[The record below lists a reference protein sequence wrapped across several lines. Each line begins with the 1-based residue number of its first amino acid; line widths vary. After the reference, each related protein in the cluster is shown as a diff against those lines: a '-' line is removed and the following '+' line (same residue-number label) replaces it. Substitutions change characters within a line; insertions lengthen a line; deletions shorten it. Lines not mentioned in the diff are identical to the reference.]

1 MRIVFL
7 SRSQTYRRIETA
19 LRTRFSAWLEK
30 RIPPS
35 EQVRLD
41 HRRIFIFPTAN
52 GGLFLGVSLVL
63 FLAGVNYQNNLILAL
78 CFLLI
83 SIFLN
88 GIFATYRNLS
98 GLVFESEGVL
108 AVGVGETLN
117 FDFRVSGPR
126 SAGQALHLKLA
137 GQAAV
142 CTYYGVQEQRV
153 SLPYVATRRGWCKPG
168 RFYLESCYP
177 LGLIRAWSWIDLG
190 FAGLVYPRAI
200 DCPVQTSFDEAVGD
214 KTSGWREGVDDFS
227 ELRDYQ
233 YGDSPKHIDWKTF
246 SKCGELHTKQ
256 YLGQSGESNWID
268 WDEWRLMS
276 DERRLSAMT
285 YRILAHCE
293 SREPFGLRLPNL
305 EISPY
310 MGKAH
315 IYRTLKAVALFR
327 LEDGK
332 TDSA

>member
-1 MRIVFL
+1 MRIIFL
-7 SRSQTYRRIETA
+7 PRSQTYRRIEIA

-35 EQVRLD
+35 EEVRLD

-52 GGLFLGVSLVL
+52 GALFLGVSLVL

-78 CFLLI
+78 CFLLT
-83 SIFLN
+83 SVFLN

-108 AVGVGETLN
+108 AVGVSETLN
-117 FDFRVSGPR
+117 FDLRMSGPR
-126 SAGQALHLKLA
+126 SAGQALRLRFT
-137 GQAAV
+137 GQTAV
-142 CTYYGVQEQRV
+142 DTNMSVQGQRV
-153 SLPYVATRRGWCKPG
+153 SLPCVATRRGWCKPG
-168 RFYLESCYP
+168 RFHLESSYP

-200 DCPVQTSFDEAVGD
+200 DSPVQSTLEDATGA
-214 KTSGWREGVDDFS
+214 KASGWREGVDDFS

-233 YGDSPKHIDWKTF
+233 YGDSPKQIDWKTF
-246 SKCGELHTKQ
+246 SKRGDLYTKQ

-268 WDEWRLMS
+268 WDEWRQLS
-276 DERRLSAMT
+276 DEGRLSAMT

-305 EISPY
+305 QISPY
-310 MGKAH
+310 MGRAH

-327 LEDGK
+327 LDNGK
-332 TDSA
+332 ADSA